1 MILLIMLVL
10 TALIV
15 LGIACIMSFERITR
29 LNNTIK
35 DTYMVLDMNFRR
47 RWDMTSDI
55 LDIVAVYIK
64 DEEKLNEIKQVHIGI
79 YDGLSRQRK
88 NAINGAYTKALL
100 NLKEVCKTTED
111 IPTSIQETIDKKFSE
126 IEKIEARIAILKTN
140 YNVAVLNLNDLTER
154 FPYVI
159 MASRM
164 RLGLY
169 EVCS

>member
-1 MILLIMLVL
+1 
-10 TALIV
+10 
-15 LGIACIMSFERITR
+15 
-29 LNNTIK
+29 
-35 DTYMVLDMNFRR
+35 
-47 RWDMTSDI
+47 
-55 LDIVAVYIK
+55 
-64 DEEKLNEIKQVHIGI
+64 
-79 YDGLSRQRK
+79 
-88 NAINGAYTKALL
+88 
-100 NLKEVCKTTED
+100 VCKTTED